1 MQTAPLQDSVTQI
14 TWKYGGPSP
23 PLAVYHLSS
32 TSWPTSSFPEF
43 CPSVCF
49 SFHFPV
55 RRERSGAELQV
66 VLTLQR
72 SLSTRVKDGWTAG
85 TRRKRWNES
94 KHQNDRWRLWKIKK
108 PTYGHKVSL
117 RISEWSLNL
126 CEWPKQPQDGVC
138 DFNFLLQRST
148 SNHKTSASACCGS
161 KHTFPDFR
169 TAPSLLWIT
178 NLLKFHNLLTPET
191 NGMFIR
197 CTLFMIL
204 AMVKT

>member
-66 VLTLQR
+66 VLTPQR

-108 PTYGHKVSL
+108 TNIWTQSVVK
-117 RISEWSLNL
+117 
-126 CEWPKQPQDGVC
+126 
-138 DFNFLLQRST
+138 
-148 SNHKTSASACCGS
+148 
-161 KHTFPDFR
+161 DFR
-169 TAPSLLWIT
+169 MKFELMWMTQTATRWCLWFQFSTATEYKQSQDICQRLLWIRT
-178 NLLKFHNLLTPET
+178 HLSGLQNSS
-191 NGMFIR
+191 
-197 CTLFMIL
+197 
-204 AMVKT
+204 